1 MKKILLVVTLCLLS
15 FQTAQAEFKTGNGLV
30 ATWRE
35 YQKSCTGKIYNP
47 NDDGFYTGY
56 IAAVCD
62 SSTHILFSIPEGA
75 TLGQACDVVG
85 KWLDGH
91 PEEWNKPAQQL
102 VVKALKEAFPL
113 GKKSAKRK

>member
-1 MKKILLVVTLCLLS
+1 MSDVGLCQPYESSVVVHRTVKP
-15 FQTAQAEFKTGNGLV
+15 F
-30 ATWRE
+30 
-35 YQKSCTGKIYNP
+35 NP
-47 NDDGFYTGY
+47 NDDGFYSGY

-102 VVKALKEAFPL
+102 VIKALKEAFPL
-113 GKKSAKRK
+113 EKNSAKKK